1 MQQTT
6 LTAFVKRKCTR
17 APDTTQKRA
26 RRSGA
31 FADKSNEEILLCA
44 YVLDALGRCSAQNVV
59 DALAAGDALNRSDF
73 CININGV
80 RWVFEYDGSQYHG
93 PERAD
98 ADVAKTHR
106 VLALCPTL
114 RVVRIR
120 EGLAPPLP
128 ALEGVERCVVLC
140 TELSRPQDLLPHICR
155 AVGIP
160 CARTGMRLN
169 AHEAHIDALAL
180 VNVNLSRE
188 KSRLEEWLGQK
199 QAHVLCC
206 RPGVLPRLP
215 FTSFVDWL
223 QKCQRIFNL
232 TKKQLARICTNS
244 FIAAL
249 GNENFLH
256 AVARFQTQFGLDTKQ
271 LTTVM
276 NSNSTASA
284 LANDAEGFLAAVTR
298 FQTQFGLNTKQLTTA
313 MNSNSTASALANDAE
328 GFLAAMTRFQT
339 QFGLDTKQ
347 LTTAMCSDSAASA
360 LANDAEGFLAAM
372 TRFQTQFGLDT
383 KQLTTVMNSNS
394 TASALANDAEG
405 FLAAM
410 TRFQT
415 QFGLDTKQLTT
426 AMSSNSTASALAN
439 NAEDFL
445 AAMTRFQTQF
455 GLDTKQLTTAMSSN
469 STASALANDAEGFL
483 AAMTRFQT
491 QFGLDTKQLTTAM
504 SSDSA
509 ASALANDAEGFL
521 AAMTRF
527 QTQFGLDTKQLTTA
541 MSSNSTASAL
551 ANDAEGFL
559 AAMTRFQTQFGLDT
573 KQLTTVMNS
582 NSTASALANDAEG
595 FLVTL
600 HRLQHILP
608 KADMVVLLSNN
619 CCVSRLRKNKTY
631 ETALCT
637 AVQHLQAL
645 GAASTILLRVNA
657 KTADALPAI
666 AAHLGTLTCKHQA
679 AEWLQSVRRGSCD
692 VHPAAAERPI
702 DRQ

>member
-284 LANDAEGFLAAVTR
+284 LANDAEGFL
-298 FQTQFGLNTKQLTTA
+298 
-313 MNSNSTASALANDAE
+313 
-328 GFLAAMTRFQT
+328 
-339 QFGLDTKQ
+339 
-347 LTTAMCSDSAASA
+347 
-360 LANDAEGFLAAM
+360 
-372 TRFQTQFGLDT
+372 
-383 KQLTTVMNSNS
+383 
-394 TASALANDAEG
+394 
-405 FLAAM
+405 
-410 TRFQT
+410 
-415 QFGLDTKQLTT
+415 
-426 AMSSNSTASALAN
+426 
-439 NAEDFL
+439 
-445 AAMTRFQTQF
+445 
-455 GLDTKQLTTAMSSN
+455 
-469 STASALANDAEGFL
+469 
-483 AAMTRFQT
+483 
-491 QFGLDTKQLTTAM
+491 
-504 SSDSA
+504 
-509 ASALANDAEGFL
+509 
-521 AAMTRF
+521 
-527 QTQFGLDTKQLTTA
+527 
-541 MSSNSTASAL
+541 
-551 ANDAEGFL
+551 
-559 AAMTRFQTQFGLDT
+559 
-573 KQLTTVMNS
+573 
-582 NSTASALANDAEG
+582 
-595 FLVTL
+595 VTL